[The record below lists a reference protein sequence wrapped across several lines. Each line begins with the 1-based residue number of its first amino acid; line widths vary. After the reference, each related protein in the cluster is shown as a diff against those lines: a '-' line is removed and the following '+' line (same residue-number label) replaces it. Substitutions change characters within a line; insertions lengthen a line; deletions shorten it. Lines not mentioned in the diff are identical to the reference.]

1 MKETLMLK
9 KISLFIATFFGA
21 GLSPKAPGTMGSLA
35 TLPFAFLIA
44 CFLGFDGIFYSVL
57 VIFIIGTIAV
67 YHATKDSP
75 EKDPGKIVIDETAG
89 QLTTFILATPY
100 LYHNTS
106 AKAFLVYLI
115 GFGLFR
121 LFDIFKIGPVK
132 WADTKL
138 KNACGVMLDDIFAGI
153 FAALVLMMIIKE
165 L

>member
-1 MKETLMLK
+1 MLK

-21 GLSPKAPGTMGSLA
+21 GLFPKAPGTVGSLA
-35 TLPFAFLIA
+35 TLPFAFLITY
-44 CFLGFDGIFYSVL
+44 FLGFNGIFDSVL
-57 VIFIIGTIAV
+57 IVFIIGTIAV
-67 YHATKDSP
+67 YFATKDSP
-75 EKDPGKIVIDETAG
+75 QKDPGKIVIDETAG
-89 QLTTFILATPY
+89 QLTTFILTTPY
-100 LYHNTS
+100 LYHNAS
-106 AKAFLVYLI
+106 IKALLIYLL

-153 FAALVLMMIIKE
+153 FAALVLMLIIKE